1 MGDGSRGGKYGLIRI
16 GNNFLILN
24 LSRTVLP
31 TRAVILCRDDTLID
45 LQLTREWAVE
55 QARKGKKVSIHDF
68 GL

>member
-24 LSRTVLP
+24 LNRTVLP

-55 QARKGKKVSIHDF
+55 QVRKGKKVSIHDF